1 METVAAVAMEPSA
14 CLDPPA
20 AGTMSE
26 KPAPDTPASAASSES
41 EDAEDVEDMNGSN
54 APATCEAG
62 SVMAAPAHDAAADL
76 SPAVP
81 PKPAH
86 ASSASKK
93 RSSLDDDCDEG
104 SDSTKRTKVIL
115 ATAC

>member
-1 METVAAVAMEPSA
+1 METVAVLAMEPSP
-14 CLDPPA
+14 CLDQPA
-20 AGTMSE
+20 TGTTSE
-26 KPAPDTPASAASSES
+26 KPSPDTPASAASSES
-41 EDAEDVEDMNGSN
+41 EDGEDVEDMNAASACEPGSE
-54 APATCEAG
+54 T
-62 SVMAAPAHDAAADL
+62 AAPAHDAAADL

-104 SDSTKRTKVIL
+104 LDSTKRTKVIL